1 MALYDPFAEQYNEM
15 VKAGGPENSYQYIME
30 HLSGISELQGKKI
43 CDIGCGQGEL
53 SYRLSLRGAVV
64 TGVDLSIKLLEFAQQ
79 KTDKVTWV
87 HDDAMKLSKL
97 PNETFD
103 YVVSSLM
110 LMDLPNHRDVFT
122 ASQRILK
129 SEGIMIWVITHP
141 CFQSPFSSPLGDGS
155 RKIKQYDSQ
164 FWKSEG
170 KGTIRSTVGAYH
182 RPLSE
187 YLNDFI
193 VSGFSIVQLDEP
205 KRMDNSVDLLP
216 SLLAIVGQ
224 KSSNHLS

>member
-1 MALYDPFAEQYNEM
+1 MARYDPFAEQYNEM

-53 SYRLSLRGAVV
+53 SYRLSLRGAAV
-64 TGVDLSIKLLEFAQQ
+64 TGVDLSIKLLEFARR
-79 KTDKVTWV
+79 KTDKATWV

-97 PNETFD
+97 PNEAYD

-110 LMDLPNHRDVFT
+110 LMDLPNHREVFT
-122 ASQRILK
+122 ASHRILK

-155 RKIKQYDSQ
+155 RKIMQYDSQ

-193 VSGFSIVQLDEP
+193 VSGFSIVRLDEP
-205 KRMDNSVDLLP
+205 QRMAKSVDSLP
-216 SLLAIVGQ
+216 SLLAVVG
-224 KSSNHLS
+224 KKLSDHLS

>member
-15 VKAGGPENSYQYIME
+15 VKAGGPENSYQFIME
-30 HLSGISELQGKKI
+30 HLSGVSELQGKKI

-64 TGVDLSIKLLEFAQQ
+64 TGVDLSINLLEFA
-79 KTDKVTWV
+79 KRTTDKVTWV

-97 PNETFD
+97 PNETYD

-110 LMDLPNHRDVFT
+110 LMDLPDHRDVFT

-129 SEGIMIWVITHP
+129 LDGIMIWVIMHP

-155 RKIKQYDSQ
+155 RKIMQYDSQ
-164 FWKSEG
+164 FWKSGGE
-170 KGTIRSTVGAYH
+170 GTIRSTVGAYH
-182 RPLSE
+182 RSLSE

-193 VSGFSIVQLDEP
+193 DSGFSIVRIDEP
-205 KRMDNSVDLLP
+205 RRVDNSVDSLP
-216 SLLAIVGQ
+216 SLLAVVGQ
-224 KSSNHLS
+224 KSSKHHS